1 VVETA
6 AEQLAEARRSLAAAT
21 RDYRAGR
28 SDATRVVQTTSALRD
43 AADSYRGAVRR
54 HNVAIAALHR
64 QSARWPEGTLP
75 LLSGSY
81 PPPPSSR

>member
-1 VVETA
+1 
-6 AEQLAEARRSLAAAT
+6 
-21 RDYRAGR
+21 
-28 SDATRVVQTTSALRD
+28 VVQTTSALRD